1 MPIKSHDWS
10 EILDVD
16 KRTGAL
22 IIGSRRL
29 DDYATKYLTKRCPEV
44 LKSPMA
50 LPVEKIIED
59 ESLNV
64 VEAKL
69 SRNGD
74 VFGCCVLLDS
84 EIPIIDPA
92 TGNATSKFY
101 KAGTILIDP
110 DSECRRSV
118 GAMRNTLIHE
128 ALHWEKD
135 RKYFQIKAM
144 RENTTRTDANA
155 FLCRSSGSRRKPNA
169 QQSAK
174 NNFDWLEW
182 QAHRLAPRV
191 LMPAHTFK
199 LKAEELLHEEPES
212 NGITCDDLVQA
223 LSDFFIVSRE
233 SVKYRLLE
241 VGLEHELSKLP
252 DYESVF
258 SDINHK
264 DDFVALTPTEA
275 YELIDQSS
283 VLASWLK
290 ENHYLFVEGYFVL
303 ASHDWVMQD
312 GVDLKLT
319 NKAKKNLARCALN
332 IRAYN
337 VRSYANFK
345 KDLDGAGFLLRSI
358 TEADQRLLAF
368 LPADQ
373 RDLPHEPDEVYKA
386 FADQLFD
393 IEDDD
398 TFQDMLTTQSVSL
411 CECLSYLME
420 RKGIGSAKIFM
431 EATMLN
437 ENYFGRIKK
446 DDYNTIGKDHLMAV
460 CVGLKLGTRTVIK
473 LFAKSD
479 HNLKENEEP
488 YKTCLKIIDK
498 MPGLSIAD
506 FNGALVA
513 RGLPELGSKI
523 RG

>member
-1 MPIKSHDWS
+1 MSIENRDWS
-10 EILDVD
+10 EILDIN

-22 IIGSRRL
+22 IIGSKRL
-29 DDYATKYLTKRCPEV
+29 DDYATKYLTQRCPEA

-50 LPVEKIIED
+50 LPVDKIIEN
-59 ESLNV
+59 ENLNV
-64 VEAKL
+64 VKAKL

-84 EIPIIDPA
+84 EIPIID
-92 TGNATSKFY
+92 TVTDNVTSRFY
-101 KAGTILIDP
+101 QAGTILVDP
-110 DSECRRSV
+110 DSECRRGE

-144 RENTTRTDANA
+144 RENMAHTDAKA
-155 FLCRSSGSRRKPNA
+155 FLCRSSGSHRKPNA

-191 LMPAHTFK
+191 LMPAYTFK
-199 LKAEELLHEEPES
+199 LKAEELLHKGSES
-212 NGITCDDLVQA
+212 NNLSCDDLVQA
-223 LSDFFIVSRE
+223 ISDFFIVSRE

-241 VGLEHELSKLP
+241 VGLEQELSKLA
-252 DYESVF
+252 DYENVF

-264 DDFVALTPTEA
+264 DDFIALTPAEA
-275 YELIDQSS
+275 YELIDQSP
-283 VLASWLK
+283 VFALWL
-290 ENHYLFVEGYFVL
+290 EESNYIFVEGYFVL
-303 ASHDWVMQD
+303 ASPVWIVQD
-312 GVDLKLT
+312 GIDLKLT
-319 NKAKKNLARCALN
+319 KKAKENLAKCTLN
-332 IRAYN
+332 VRAYN
-337 VRSYANFK
+337 VRNYTSFR
-345 KDLDGAGFLLRSI
+345 KDLEGVGFLLRAI
-358 TEADQRLLAF
+358 TETDQRLLAF
-368 LPADQ
+368 LPDDQ
-373 RDLPHEPDEVYKA
+373 CDLPHEPDEIYKA
-386 FADQLFD
+386 FIDQLFD

-446 DDYNTIGKDHLMAV
+446 DEYNTIGKDNLMAV
-460 CVGLKLGTRTVIK
+460 CVGLKLGARTVIK
-473 LFAKSD
+473 LFEKSD
-479 HNLKENEEP
+479 YNLKENVEP

-498 MPGLSIAD
+498 LPGLSIAD
-506 FNGALVA
+506 FNGALA
-513 RGLPELGSKI
+513 ACGFPELGSKT
-523 RG
+523 RD

>member
-1 MPIKSHDWS
+1 MSIKNRDWS

-22 IIGSRRL
+22 IIGSKRL
-29 DDYATKYLTKRCPEV
+29 DDYATKYLTQRCPEA

-50 LPVEKIIED
+50 LPVDKIIDD
-59 ESLNV
+59 ENLNV

-92 TGNATSKFY
+92 TGNTTPSFY
-101 KAGTILIDP
+101 QAGTILIDP
-110 DSECRRSV
+110 DSECRHSE

-135 RKYFQIKAM
+135 RRYFQIKTM
-144 RENTTRTDANA
+144 HENMIRTDAKA
-155 FLCRSSGSRRKPNA
+155 FLCRSSGTRRKPNA
-169 QQSAK
+169 HQSAK

-191 LMPAHTFK
+191 LMPAYTFK
-199 LKAEELLHEEPES
+199 LKAEELLHDGSETNKAS
-212 NGITCDDLVQA
+212 CDDLVQA

-233 SVKYRLLE
+233 SVKYRLIE
-241 VGLEHELSKLP
+241 VGLEHELSKLA
-252 DYESVF
+252 DYENVF
-258 SDINHK
+258 SNINHK
-264 DDFVALTPTEA
+264 DDFAALTPTEA
-275 YELIDQSS
+275 YELIDKSP
-283 VLASWLK
+283 VLASWLE
-290 ENHYLFVEGYFVL
+290 ENNYIFVEGYFVL
-303 ASHDWVMQD
+303 ASSDWIVQD
-312 GVDLKLT
+312 GLDLKLT
-319 NKAKKNLARCALN
+319 KKAKKNLAKCALN

-337 VRSYANFK
+337 IRNYTSFK
-345 KDLDGAGFLLRSI
+345 KDLEGNGFLLRTI
-358 TEADQRLLAF
+358 TETDQRLLSF
-368 LPADQ
+368 LPSDQ
-373 RDLPHEPDEVYKA
+373 RELPHDPDEVYKA
-386 FADQLFD
+386 FVNQLFD

-398 TFQDMLTTQSVSL
+398 TFQDMLTTQSVTL

-437 ENYFGRIKK
+437 ENYFGRIKRN
-446 DDYNTIGKDHLMAV
+446 DYNTIGKENLMAV
-460 CVGLKLGTRTVIK
+460 CVGLKLSTRTVIK
-473 LFAKSD
+473 LFEKSD
-479 HNLKENEEP
+479 HNLKENVEP

-498 MPGLSIAD
+498 LPGLSIAD
-506 FNGALVA
+506 FNGALAA

-523 RG
+523 RD